1 VITSTTFHLGVD
13 AGNSKTAAA
22 VAGSDGAILGVGREG
37 QGDIYGAKSPQA
49 AVDAVLGAIQTAL
62 SEAGIEPGRLTSAA
76 FRLAGIDW
84 PEDNAFW
91 QETIDRHL
99 PGIGGVSILND
110 GFAAIRCGEPSGVG
124 VAIVSGTAAAV
135 AARGPAGEEWSLSF
149 WLQDNL
155 GAGGLGHAALRA
167 VCLADLGMAPPT
179 ALTGKLLAYFGRP
192 DVESL
197 LHFFTGREQPGT
209 WLHHASAAKEVTRA
223 AAEGDAVAC
232 QIVEA
237 QCERLAEYAATAAVR
252 VGFDLEGDEI
262 PVVLA
267 GSVLTGTGSPVAER
281 LAEALKARFGTAG
294 PRLAVFPPLV
304 GSVLDALAEADVA
317 ITPAVL
323 ERLRASVPPAE
334 FLRT

>member
-1 VITSTTFHLGVD
+1 MRTFHLGVD

-22 VAGSDGAILGVGREG
+22 VADGTGVILGVGREG

-49 AVDAVLGAIQTAL
+49 AVDAVLGAIRIAL
-62 SEAGIEPGRLTSAA
+62 SEAGISSERLASAA

-84 PEDNAFW
+84 PEDNEFW
-91 QETIDRHL
+91 QATIDRHL
-99 PGIGGVSILND
+99 PGIGTVSILND

-124 VAIVSGTAAAV
+124 VAVVSGTAAAV
-135 AARGPAGEEWSLSF
+135 AARGPSGQEWSLSF

-155 GAGGLGHAALRA
+155 GAGGLGHSALRA
-167 VCLADLGMAPPT
+167 VCLAELGMAPKT
-179 ALTGKLLAYFGRP
+179 ALTGRLLAYFDRS

-197 LHFFTGREQPGT
+197 LHFFTGREQPGS
-209 WLHHASAAKEVTRA
+209 WLHHASAAKEVTKA

-237 QCERLAEYAATAAVR
+237 QCERLADYAATAAVR
-252 VGFDLEGDEI
+252 VGFDPSAGAEI

-267 GSVLTGTGSPVAER
+267 GSVLTGTGSPVAET
-281 LAEALKARFGTAG
+281 LAAALRARFETAG
-294 PRLAVFPPLV
+294 PRLAVFPPLA
-304 GSVLDALAEADVA
+304 GSVLDALAEAGVA